1 MKKIIYGFYVL
12 WLGLQV
18 KTIRKKD
25 INFQM
30 KFLQSAMK
38 YTSMMLILIFILAA
52 CTNPGS
58 ALKVGVDSDEGQEK
72 SVHTPG
78 NWKSGLFTPTPEPT
92 LATEN
97 APESVSNPVRV
108 QEGIALIN
116 YDFKSPDLSCAHAAC
131 PGVSAKEFTVLTTGE
146 LPGWEVSKGAIT
158 IYAQPG
164 VVGQWAQIQNGEIS
178 QTLGVKKLGKYRI
191 NLDKAVGT
199 SCNIPGD
206 LIIKW
211 GEQEPRTVLIGGV
224 DWTKLETTYD
234 NLDDERVVFGLEV
247 INSQCPILLRNI
259 SILLVGDVEP
269 IIEKTQAE
277 ILDDNF
283 LIPNG
288 DFESPEVLNPK
299 RLASL
304 PNWTLNSEPERFP
317 VIVREGDNQY
327 IKLYGPIGQ
336 DLESVSG
343 SFYNLSIT
351 IRKPNS
357 EGSNCKVVYSI
368 NKPEDVLNVDEY
380 NPDNITTLESESIS
394 WEIRNQVIEIDSG
407 TSSLSLESQSGF
419 FCDID
424 NVKFTYLRDIN
435 NQVVVPTPEVTL
447 ATEDG
452 TISVLPTPTPTP
464 ILITTTPTPV
474 VTSTEIPTPVPQVT
488 ITPTPVITSKYQTE
502 GSNSI
507 TETKMTFSIGP
518 TLYSGKVNFTGT
530 VLNKVEPTM
539 IQVWALSGDSGAV
552 ISDSAYKPEEC
563 STEKPIIFFRKPL
576 ATGSAYN
583 NTSIKVDWNYCI
595 NGVTTVSQF
604 TVPYENAVTW
614 TYNTVSGVF
623 TFEGDKTAGLINEWP
638 SQPGT
643 HAYVVTVLD
652 SEGLVIRTEEVR

>member
-25 INFQM
+25 LNFQM

-38 YTSMMLILIFILAA
+38 YTSMMLILIFALAA

-58 ALKVGVDSDEGQEK
+58 ALTVGDGSESSEEK

-92 LATEN
+92 ITTEN
-97 APESVSNPVRV
+97 SPVTVSSPARV
-108 QEGIALIN
+108 QEGLTLIN
-116 YDFKSPDLSCAHAAC
+116 YNFEYPDLSCAHAAC
-131 PGVSAKEFTVLTTGE
+131 PGTSAKEFTSLTTSQF
-146 LPGWEVSKGAIT
+146 PGWDVSKGSIT

-164 VVGQWAQIQNGEIS
+164 VVGQWAQIQNGEIT
-178 QTLGVKKLGKYRI
+178 QNIGVRKLSKYKVNI
-191 NLDKAVGT
+191 NKAVGT
-199 SCNIPGD
+199 SCNIPGE
-206 LIIKW
+206 IILKW
-211 GEQEPRTVLIGGV
+211 GEQEPRAIAVSGV

-234 NLDDERVVFGLEV
+234 NQQEEKITFGIEA
-247 INSQCPILLRNI
+247 INTQCPILIKDI
-259 SILLVGDVEP
+259 SIVLIGDVEP
-269 IIEKTQAE
+269 IKEKTQAE

-304 PNWTLNSEPERFP
+304 PNWALNSEPEKFP

-343 SFYNLSIT
+343 SVYNLSIT

-368 NKPEDVLNVDEY
+368 NEIENRLEDDV
-380 NPDNITTLESESIS
+380 TTIESESIN

-407 TSSLSLESQSGF
+407 TSSLSLESQPGF

-435 NQVVVPTPEVTL
+435 NQIVVPTPVPE
-447 ATEDG
+447 ATGQD
-452 TISVLPTPTPTP
+452 TTSILPTPTPTP
-464 ILITTTPTPV
+464 TPTPAPQV
-474 VTSTEIPTPVPQVT
+474 QVTITPTPTPVPQVT
-488 ITPTPVITSKYQTE
+488 ITPTPSSKYQTE
-502 GSNSI
+502 GSNLV
-507 TETKMTFSIGP
+507 TETKMTFSTGP
-518 TLYSGKVNFTGT
+518 TVYSGKVNFTGT

-539 IQVWALSGDSGAV
+539 IQVWALSGDSGAM
-552 ISDSAYKPEEC
+552 ISDTTYKPEEC
-563 STEKPIIFFRKPL
+563 STEKPITFFRKSL
-576 ATGSAYN
+576 ATGSVYS
-583 NTSIKVDWNYCI
+583 NTSIEVDWNYCI
-595 NGVTTVSQF
+595 NGSTTTSKL
-604 TVPYENAVTW
+604 TVPYQNATTW
-614 TYNTVSGVF
+614 TYNTTSGVF
-623 TFEGDKTAGLINEWP
+623 TFEGDKTVGLTNEWP

-643 HAYVVTVLD
+643 SSYVITVLD